1 MAYLHIVHFYAHV
14 YIGVCFL
21 FGYDL
26 KKLIDFLSLTTYNK
40 ETGDSRLKLNR
51 WFEIDEMEY
60 IGYRLKGYTIT
71 ADEKWV
77 WWYLDGQKHRT
88 DGPAVIWPDGTQAWW
103 LNDQR
108 HRTDGPALIWPDG
121 TQAWYLN
128 GQRHRTDGPAVIHS
142 DGTRC
147 WWLNGQLHRTNGPAV
162 ISASGAQHW
171 YLNGQKHRTDGPA
184 VIWADGTQHWYLND
198 RLCTEAEWRQQVEAK
213 QLV

>member
-1 MAYLHIVHFYAHV
+1 M
-14 YIGVCFL
+14 
-21 FGYDL
+21 
-26 KKLIDFLSLTTYNK
+26 S
-40 ETGDSRLKLNR
+40 GDSKLKLAN

-88 DGPAVIWPDGTQAWW
+88 DGPAVIWA
-103 LNDQR
+103 N
-108 HRTDGPALIWPDG
+108 G

-128 GQRHRTDGPAVIHS
+128 GQRHRTAGPAVIHS

-147 WWLNGQLHRTNGPAV
+147 WWLNGQLHRTN
-162 ISASGAQHW
+162 
-171 YLNGQKHRTDGPA
+171 GPA